1 MFGLVLLFSCSNN
14 ESVNDGNNSNT
25 VSGAFTVKYE
35 IIANS
40 IISSPGSGVI
50 ISYTNG
56 SGQLQTESFSGLMDW
71 NKTINVTSNERPLT
85 MNLSIK
91 SSGAANGGY
100 LTVREIGTLTQS
112 IYINGSLKASNINT
126 SSSKGSASGNILI
139 YAIASS
145 PINYVVK

>member
-25 VSGAFTVKYE
+25 VSGAFTVNYE
-35 IIANS
+35 IFANS

-56 SGQLQTESFSGLMDW
+56 SGQLQTDSFSGLMDW

-91 SSGAANGGY
+91 SSGAKGY

-139 YAIASS
+139 YRIASS